1 MIPRYSRPQ
10 MSRIWEPET
19 KFQTWLEI
27 ELAVCEGWEKLG
39 RIPKGTAAKI
49 RKKAKINIPRIDEIE
64 KEVKHDVI
72 AFLTQI
78 AESAGPDCRWLHW
91 GMTSSDLL
99 DTCFSIQLKEAAD
112 LILEDLKQLLKIL
125 EKKARQYKDVPMIGR
140 THGIHAEPITFGL
153 KVAGWYAEVRRYFN
167 RIELAREEV
176 AVGKISGA
184 VGTYAHLEPSLETF
198 VCEKLG
204 LKPDTVSTQVI
215 SRDRYAVFFARLGL
229 LSSSLER
236 IATEI
241 RHLQRTEVLEAE
253 EFFSEGQKGSSAMP
267 HKRNPILSENI
278 CGLARLIRSA
288 AAPAME
294 NIPLWHE
301 RDISHSSVERIIG
314 PQATILTDFLL
325 ARLAD
330 LIEHLVVYPKNM
342 QKNLEKMGKLVF
354 SEGILVQL
362 VAAGLTREE
371 SYRLVQRHAM
381 RTWKEGIDFEK
392 SVRKDA
398 LISRRISGKEFD
410 KIFNLKNSLR
420 HVDTIFK
427 RVFNTPS

>member
-1 MIPRYSRPQ
+1 